1 MKIYTKKGDHGQ
13 TFLFGGG
20 PYPKDNERI
29 AAYGEVDELNSVVGS
44 AIAALKN
51 AGPLADRLLEIQKQ
65 LFVVGAEL
73 ATVSPSAEMAAGF
86 IQAAHSQ
93 ALEKDIDA
101 WENEL
106 EPLKKFVLPGGEAA
120 AAFLH
125 QARTVGRRAER
136 AVVKLSHDQ
145 AIRPDLLV
153 YLNRLSDW
161 FFVLARLVNK
171 RAGVPDILWE
181 GILKS

>member
-1 MKIYTKKGDHGQ
+1 MKIYTKKGDRGQ

-20 PYPKDNERI
+20 PYPKDSERI
-29 AAYGEVDELNSVVGS
+29 AAYGEVDELNSVLGCVIS
-44 AIAALKN
+44 SLSKASELSE
-51 AGPLADRLLEIQKQ
+51 RLLEIQKQ

-73 ATVSPSAEMAAGF
+73 ATVSPSPEMAAGY
-86 IQAAHSQ
+86 IQASHSHS
-93 ALEKDIDA
+93 LERDIDA
-101 WENEL
+101 WETEL
-106 EPLKKFVLPGGEAA
+106 EPLKKFVLPGGEPA

-125 QARTVGRRAER
+125 QARTVCRRAER
-136 AVVKLSHDQ
+136 AVVRLSHDQ
-145 AIRPDLLV
+145 AIRSDLLV

-161 FFVLARLVNK
+161 LFVLARLVNR